1 MDVCVALLWMD
12 IVVTQ
17 KGRRP
22 GGGKDGYKI
31 KILGA

>member
-1 MDVCVALLWMD
+1 MSVCMD